1 MWPFDN
7 YRILELEEQNK
18 SLLDRIVY
26 LEALKLS
33 ETERLELEFLRK
45 EIAPYITY
53 DMETSGL
60 YIIVHEFYPGRTLR
74 DAERDLTKA
83 RFYISV
89 LEAQLGPCG
98 IEAVHEVCERLK
110 AVCGQ
115 TKVIG

>member
-53 DMETSGL
+53 DMEMSGL

-98 IEAVHEVCERLK
+98 VETAREVRDRLK
-110 AVCGQ
+110 AVCEQ
-115 TKVIG
+115 SKVIE